1 MTRVVLA
8 GGGTAGHTSP
18 LIATAQAL
26 QELDPGVE
34 ITCIGTAR
42 GLEVDVIPKAGLRL
56 ELIRPVP
63 LSRKPDLDLVKL
75 PWNLLQSIREARA
88 ILRRARAEVLIGFGG
103 YVSTPAYLAARSMRI
118 PVCVHEANRVV
129 GVANKV
135 AARFARFTGYTFPET
150 EIRGGV
156 RIGMP
161 INRSITAPTI
171 TRQEARTRFGLDP
184 DRPTL
189 LVSGGSQGARAINEA
204 LAAAVPELLERG
216 IQILHVLG
224 GKNFTEKDVVIEH
237 PSGGRYVPVPY
248 VDAMIE
254 AYRAADLMV
263 GRAGAGTV
271 METAVLGL
279 PVVFIPLPWGNG
291 EQARNAAG
299 LVADGAGI
307 LLPEAELCA
316 SRLVAVVLPV
326 ITDPGEL
333 ARMGDLARPHS
344 PADAADVLAEQALR
358 ASRNEGEEKK

>member
-1 MTRVVLA
+1 MSRVVLA

-34 ITCIGTAR
+34 ITCIGTAK
-42 GLEVDVIPKAGLRL
+42 GLETRVIPQAGLTL

-63 LSRKPDLDLVKL
+63 MPRKLNLDLVKL
-75 PWNLLQSIREARA
+75 PWNLLQSVREARA
-88 ILRRARAEVLIGFGG
+88 ILRRTRAQVLVGFGG
-103 YVSTPAYLAARSMRI
+103 YVSIPAYLAARTLRV

-129 GVANKV
+129 GIANKV
-135 AARFARFTGYTFPET
+135 AARFASFTGYTFPET

-161 INRSITAPTI
+161 MNRSITAPTL
-171 TRQEARTRFGLDP
+171 TREEASARFGLDP
-184 DRPTL
+184 SRPTL

-204 LAAAVPELLERG
+204 LREAVPELLSRG

-224 GKNFTEKDVVIEH
+224 GKNFTDADVVIED
-237 PSGGRYVPVPY
+237 PSGGRYVPVAY

-299 LVADGAGI
+299 LVADGAGVM
-307 LLPEAELCA
+307 LPEAELTPA
-316 SRLVAVVLPV
+316 RLIEVIVPR
-326 ITDPGEL
+326 ITDPDEL

-344 PADAADVLAEQALR
+344 PADAADVLARQALQSIR
-358 ASRNEGEEKK
+358 REEEK